1 MTSHWDDDLPT
12 VAREIAS
19 RQRWIQDQTILI
31 EVLERDGHDMLEQ
44 RESLAKERSDL
55 AIQIARQFR
64 LDQ

>member
-1 MTSHWDDDLPT
+1 MTSRCDDDLPT